1 MRAGEIRVACVGMCV
16 VNVTN
21 DRLRRPAAA
30 AAAAATQGRRRP
42 PMPKVWAR

>member
-30 AAAAATQGRRRP
+30 AAAASQGRRRL
-42 PMPKVWAR
+42 PMSKVWAR